1 MTANSTWQFCIDRG
15 GTFTDIV
22 ARGPDGRL
30 LTHKL
35 LSENPEAYADAA
47 TAGIADLLGV
57 PRGAKLPTEL
67 IQSVKMGTTVATNA
81 LLERK
86 GDRVLL
92 LVSEGFRDAIEIGYQ
107 ARPKIFARRIEKPS
121 MLYVR
126 VAEVPERMRTDGA
139 VETPLDL
146 AATRAAFEAARAEG
160 IDAVAIVFMHA
171 YAFPEHER
179 EAARLA
185 HEAGFAQ
192 ISVSHEV
199 SPLVKFVGRG
209 DTTVV
214 DAYLSPLLRRYVD
227 RVASALST
235 RPSGGRSDTSR
246 AKQPGE
252 GEPTDVESRLTQT
265 PSPQGSGG
273 SPHTTGSAG
282 RPPREAEASDPKLL
296 FMQSSGGLTSAHLF
310 KGKDAILSGPAG
322 GVVGAVETAR
332 IAGFGRVIGFDMGG
346 TSTDVCHFD
355 GVYERT
361 FESVVAGVRV
371 RAPMM
376 LIHTVAAGGGSI
388 LFYDGA
394 RFRVGPD
401 SAGANPGPAC
411 YRRGGPLTVTDANVM
426 VGKLVPDYFPKI
438 FGPAQDQPLD
448 AEIVRARFAALAA
461 EIGDGREPAQVADG
475 FIRIAVENMAN
486 AILTISVQRGYDVA
500 DYVLNS
506 FGGAGGQHACLV
518 ADALGLA
525 RVLIHPLSG
534 VLSAYGMGLAE
545 LKATRSH
552 AVLRLLDAEGLAA
565 AEDLAAPL
573 AEDAKDELASQ
584 GVARAFIRIS
594 IVAHLRYLGTDSSLA
609 VALVVEHFTSP
620 LEGEVDR
627 SLIGQEGGD
636 QRQVSSEDPTPL
648 PNPSPQG
655 GRESASSLL
664 AKLRSAFE
672 AMHRQRFGFISPDKA
687 IEIEAVEVE
696 ALGGGD
702 HPREPDLPLSIDELP
717 EPETMTRLFTGG
729 AWRDAPVFLRS
740 GLEPGHCVAGPALI
754 IEPHQTVLVEPHW
767 QAEVTA
773 KNHLLLTRASA
784 RETRAALGTSV
795 DPVLLEVFN
804 KRFTAIAEQ
813 MGYALQN
820 TARSVNIKERLDFSC
835 AIFDGEGRLVANAPH
850 IPVHLGSMDR
860 SVETIRREVGGD
872 LAPGDVWMLN
882 APYNGGTHL
891 PDITVVTPVFAE
903 ASFEARRDPEARAEQ
918 ASKGDGAHLRTT
930 PGILFFVA
938 ARGHHADIGGLA
950 PGSMS
955 PKATRIEEEGVY
967 IDSFKLV
974 EGGRFRE
981 EAVLEL
987 LTKGPYPARDP
998 AQNIADLKAQAAAN
1012 IKGVQELGKMVAQY
1026 GLAVVQA
1033 YMGHVQDNAAASVA
1047 RVIEQLKPS
1056 SFEVE
1061 TDTGARIKAAIDVD
1075 RERGKAIV
1083 DFTGTSAQQPDTF
1096 NAPEP
1101 ITRACALYVFRT
1113 LVDDD
1118 IPLNAGCLRH
1128 IEIIVPDGSM
1138 LSPRYPA
1145 AVAAGNVETSQT
1157 IVNCLYGALGVLG
1170 SAQGTMNNLT
1180 FGNARAQYYETICS
1194 GAPAG
1199 PGFDG
1204 AAAVQTHMTNSRLT
1218 DPEVLE
1224 LRYPVLLE
1232 RFEIRRGS
1240 GGQGSWRAGDGTLRV
1255 IRFLERMECA
1265 ILSGFRRMRPFGAS
1279 GGDAGEPGA
1288 NFVRRIDGRL
1298 EHLDACAQI
1307 VLEPGEA
1314 ITIKTPTGGGYGAP
1328 DK

>member
-1 MTANSTWQFCIDRG
+1 MTRGGAWQFCIDRG

-22 ARGPDGRL
+22 ARAPDGRL

-47 TAGIADLLGV
+47 TAGIGDLLGV
-57 PRGAKLPTEL
+57 GRGGALPTEL
-67 IQSVKMGTTVATNA
+67 IHSVKMGTTVATNA

-92 LVSEGFRDAIEIGYQ
+92 LVSEGFRDALEIGYQ
-107 ARPKIFARRIEKPS
+107 ARPKIFALKIEKPS
-121 MLYVR
+121 MLYAR
-126 VAEVPERMRTDGA
+126 AAEVPERIRADGSI
-139 VETPLDL
+139 ETPLDVE
-146 AATRAAFEAARAEG
+146 AVRAALDAARADG
-160 IDAVAIVFMHA
+160 IDAVAIVFMHS
-171 YAFPEHER
+171 YAHPTQER
-179 EAARLA
+179 IAAELA
-185 HEAGFAQ
+185 REMGFGQ

-199 SPLVKFVGRG
+199 SPLVKFIGRG

-227 RVASALST
+227 RVANALS
-235 RPSGGRSDTSR
+235 SDTS
-246 AKQPGE
+246 
-252 GEPTDVESRLTQT
+252 LT
-265 PSPQGSGG
+265 
-273 SPHTTGSAG
+273 
-282 RPPREAEASDPKLL
+282 RLL
-296 FMQSSGGLTSAHLF
+296 FMQSSGGLTSARLF

-355 GVYERT
+355 GAYERT
-361 FESVVAGVRV
+361 FESLVAGVRV

-376 LIHTVAAGGGSI
+376 LIHTVAAGGGSV
-388 LFYDGA
+388 LSYDGA
-394 RFRVGPD
+394 RFRVGPH
-401 SAGANPGPAC
+401 SAGADPGPAC

-426 VGKLVPDYFPKI
+426 VGKLLPDFFPRI
-438 FGPAQDQPLD
+438 FGPAQDLSLD
-448 AEIVRARFAALAA
+448 ADIVRERFAALAA
-461 EIGDGREPAQVADG
+461 EIGDGRGPAEVADG
-475 FIRIAVENMAN
+475 FICIAVENMAN
-486 AILTISVQRGYDVA
+486 AIQTISVQRGYDVA
-500 DYVLNS
+500 DYVLNC

-518 ADALGLA
+518 ADALGIG

-545 LKATRSH
+545 LKATRNR
-552 AVLRLLDAEGLAA
+552 AVLRPLDADGLAA
-565 AEDLAAPL
+565 AEALAAPL
-573 AEDAKDELASQ
+573 VEAVTEELAGQ
-584 GVARAFIRIS
+584 GVARPGIRIS
-594 IVAHLRYLGTDSSLA
+594 VWAHLRYLGTDSSLTLPFGSRA
-609 VALVVEHFTSP
+609 VLK
-620 LEGEVDR
+620 DR
-627 SLIGQEGGD
+627 
-636 QRQVSSEDPTPL
+636 
-648 PNPSPQG
+648 
-655 GRESASSLL
+655 
-664 AKLRSAFE
+664 FE
-672 AMHRQRFGFISPDKA
+672 AMHRQRFGFISPDKP
-687 IEIEAVEVE
+687 IEIEAIEVE

-702 HPREPDLPLSIDELP
+702 DPHEPDLPLSIDELP
-717 EPETMTRLFTGG
+717 GAEVVTKLFTGG
-729 AWRDAPVFLRS
+729 AWHDARVFARNDCK
-740 GLEPGHCVAGPALI
+740 PGHSIVGPALI
-754 IEPHQTVLVEPHW
+754 IEPHQTVVVEPNW

-773 KNHLLLTRASA
+773 KNHLLLSRAGA
-784 RETRAALGTSV
+784 RGVRPATGTEV

-820 TARSVNIKERLDFSC
+820 TARSVNIKERIDFSC
-835 AIFDGEGRLVANAPH
+835 AIFDGGGRLVANAPH

-860 SVETIRREVGGD
+860 SVETVRREVGDD
-872 LAPGDVWMLN
+872 LRPGDAWMLN

-891 PDITVVTPVFAE
+891 PDITVVTPVFAAAGE
-903 ASFEARRDPEARAEQ
+903 
-918 ASKGDGAHLRTT
+918 
-930 PGILFFVA
+930 ILFFVA
-938 ARGHHADIGGLA
+938 ARGHHADIGGIS

-967 IDSFKLV
+967 VDPFKLV
-974 EGGRFRE
+974 EGGRFCE
-981 EAVLEL
+981 GTVFEL

-1012 IKGVQELGKMVAQY
+1012 AKGVEELRKIAADY
-1026 GLAVVQA
+1026 GLTVVQA

-1047 RVIEQLKPS
+1047 RVIEQLEPS

-1061 TDTGARIKAAIDVD
+1061 TDTGAQIKVSIRVD
-1075 RERGKAIV
+1075 RAAGKATV
-1083 DFTGTSAQQPDTF
+1083 DFTGTSEQQSDTF

-1101 ITRACALYVFRT
+1101 ITRACVLYVFRT

-1128 IEIIVPDGSM
+1128 IEIIVPEESM
-1138 LSPRYPA
+1138 LAPRYPA
-1145 AVAAGNVETSQT
+1145 AVAAGNVETSQA
-1157 IVNCLYGALGVLG
+1157 IVNCLYGALGRLG

-1180 FGNARAQYYETICS
+1180 FGNARRQYYETICS

-1240 GGQGSWRAGDGTLRV
+1240 GGKGRWSAGDGTLRV

-1265 ILSGFRRMRPFGAS
+1265 ILSGFRRMRPFGAN
-1279 GGDAGEPGA
+1279 GGEPGEAGA
-1288 NFVRRIDGRL
+1288 NFVRRKDGSV
-1298 EHLDACAQI
+1298 ESLDACAQT

-1314 ITIKTPTGGGYGAP
+1314 IIIKTPTGGGFGVVE
-1328 DK
+1328 

>member
-1 MTANSTWQFCIDRG
+1 MQ
-15 GTFTDIV
+15 
-22 ARGPDGRL
+22 
-30 LTHKL
+30 
-35 LSENPEAYADAA
+35 
-47 TAGIADLLGV
+47 
-57 PRGAKLPTEL
+57 
-67 IQSVKMGTTVATNA
+67 
-81 LLERK
+81 
-86 GDRVLL
+86 
-92 LVSEGFRDAIEIGYQ
+92 
-107 ARPKIFARRIEKPS
+107 
-121 MLYVR
+121 
-126 VAEVPERMRTDGA
+126 
-139 VETPLDL
+139 
-146 AATRAAFEAARAEG
+146 
-160 IDAVAIVFMHA
+160 
-171 YAFPEHER
+171 
-179 EAARLA
+179 
-185 HEAGFAQ
+185 
-192 ISVSHEV
+192 V

-227 RVASALST
+227 RVAAALSSEVSKT
-235 RPSGGRSDTSR
+235 
-246 AKQPGE
+246 
-252 GEPTDVESRLTQT
+252 
-265 PSPQGSGG
+265 
-273 SPHTTGSAG
+273 
-282 RPPREAEASDPKLL
+282 KLL

-426 VGKLVPDYFPKI
+426 VGKLVPAFFPKI
-438 FGPAQDQPLD
+438 FGPTQDQPLD
-448 AEIVRARFAALAA
+448 AEVVREGFAALAA
-461 EIGDGREPAQVADG
+461 EIGDGREAARVADG

-486 AILTISVQRGYDVA
+486 AILSISVQRGYDVT
-500 DYVLNS
+500 DYVLNT

-518 ADALGLA
+518 ADALGIGS
-525 RVLIHPLSG
+525 VLIHPLSG

-545 LKATRSH
+545 LKATRSR

-565 AEDLAAPL
+565 AEALAAPL
-573 AEDAKDELASQ
+573 ADDAKAELAGQ
-584 GVARAFIRIS
+584 GVARNAIRIS
-594 IVAHLRYLGTDSSLA
+594 VLAHVRYLGTDSSLP
-609 VALVVEHFTSP
+609 VP
-620 LEGEVDR
+620 LG
-627 SLIGQEGGD
+627 
-636 QRQVSSEDPTPL
+636 T
-648 PNPSPQG
+648 
-655 GRESASSLL
+655 L
-664 AKLRSAFE
+664 AELKSAFE
-672 AMHRQRFGFISPDKA
+672 AMHRQRFGFISPDRP
-687 IEIEAVEVE
+687 IEIEAIEVE

-702 HPREPDLPLSIDELP
+702 HPHEPDLPLSIDELP
-717 EPETMTRLFTGG
+717 ESQTMTRLFTGG
-729 AWRDAPVFLRS
+729 TWHDAPVFLRV

-754 IEPHQTVLVEPHW
+754 IEPHQTVVIEPHW

-773 KNHLLLTRASA
+773 KNHLLLTRATK
-784 RETRAALGTSV
+784 RETRTALGTNV

-804 KRFTAIAEQ
+804 KRFTSIAEQ

-860 SVETIRREVGGD
+860 SVETIRREVGTD
-872 LAPGDVWMLN
+872 LKRGDVWMLN

-891 PDITVVTPVFAE
+891 PDITVVTPVFAT
-903 ASFEARRDPEARAEQ
+903 SGAE
-918 ASKGDGAHLRTT
+918 
-930 PGILFFVA
+930 ILFFVA
-938 ARGHHADIGGLA
+938 ARGHHADIGGIA

-967 IDSFKLV
+967 IDPFKLV
-974 EGGRFRE
+974 EDGRFRE
-981 EAVLEL
+981 DAVLEL
-987 LTKGPYPARDP
+987 LTQGPYPARDP

-1012 IKGVQELGKMVAQY
+1012 AKGVEEIGKMVAQY

-1047 RVIEQLKPS
+1047 RVIEHLKPS

-1061 TDTGARIKAAIDVD
+1061 TDTGARIKVAISVD
-1075 RERGKAIV
+1075 RAAAKAIV
-1083 DFTGTSAQQPDTF
+1083 DFTGTSGQQPDTF

-1101 ITRACALYVFRT
+1101 ITRACVLYVFRT

-1128 IEIIVPDGSM
+1128 IEIVVPEGSM
-1138 LSPRYPA
+1138 LAPRYPA

-1157 IVNCLYGALGVLG
+1157 IVNCLYGALQVLG

-1180 FGNARAQYYETICS
+1180 FGNARTQYYETICS

-1240 GGQGSWRAGDGTLRV
+1240 GGKGRWRAGDGTLRV

-1265 ILSGFRRMRPFGAS
+1265 ILSGFRRMRPFGAK
-1279 GGDAGEPGA
+1279 GGEPGEAGA
-1288 NFVRRIDGRL
+1288 NSVRRKDGRM
-1298 EHLDACAQI
+1298 ESLDACAQ
-1307 VLEPGEA
+1307 VTLDPGEA
-1314 ITIKTPTGGGYGAP
+1314 IIIRTPTGGGYGDP
-1328 DK
+1328 HK